1 MDDLADEMKTV
12 RPALRV
18 FEGAEGYLLI
28 RYQKIGCHVI
38 WDVNLGEEFRM
49 KDSFVS
55 EGHRTT
61 TQMSLTYLS
70 VVSRHLVRIALT
82 IAALNN
88 LYAMVR
94 DIKVTYM
101 NSNFREKYIP

>member
-38 WDVNLGEEFRM
+38 WDVNLGEEFRG

-82 IAALNN
+82 IAALNDLN
-88 LYAMVR
+88 IQSF
-94 DIKVTYM
+94 DITGAYLTAKCGK
-101 NSNFREKYIP
+101 NKP